1 MEDLAARYNS
11 NKPWHFQ
18 LQLPVRNSRVG
29 GCVVGLLDQ
38 LKIKLTSVP
47 VGLKLGTELDN
58 ILLHGMY

>member
-1 MEDLAARYNS
+1 MCG
-11 NKPWHFQ
+11 W
-18 LQLPVRNSRVG
+18 VGVG
-29 GCVVGLLDQ
+29 GGVVGWLDQ

>member
-29 GCVVGLLDQ
+29 GWLVGWVCGWLAGSIENKTNLSSSWAE
-38 LKIKLTSVP
+38 I
-47 VGLKLGTELDN
+47 GTGN
-58 ILLHGMY
+58 GA